1 MTDLATSLWAAF
13 QHADENAYYEYVC
26 KCAGISAQW
35 RFHAAATARVG
46 TRVRMSYVT
55 LYVANCKTSR
65 VRWLFGSR
73 SSSRIVK

>member
-35 RFHAAATARVG
+35 RFYAGRDG
-46 TRVRMSYVT
+46 QGREY
-55 LYVANCKTSR
+55 
-65 VRWLFGSR
+65 G
-73 SSSRIVK
+73 